1 MYNKTK
7 NVKLEKRFIV
17 KDQQSLDMGD
27 ILK

>member
-7 NVKLEKRFIV
+7 NVKPEKRFIV

>member
-1 MYNKTK
+1 MSDKTK
-7 NVKLEKRFIV
+7 KVKSEKRFIV